1 MSKQPTELDGET
13 RRKPSRRLRPDAAA
27 LLARLRNEQLQEL
40 YVKPVESLAPEE
52 IARMKA
58 AFFRG

>member
-1 MSKQPTELDGET
+1 LSKQPTELDTEP

-27 LLARLRNEQLQEL
+27 LIARLRREQLQEL
-40 YVKPVESLAPEE
+40 YVKPVDSLAPEE
-52 IARMKA
+52 LARMKA